1 VRRCQPIFERLHDSV
16 FEIFVGIDSIAMSKP
31 KRPRTE
37 TPSVLT
43 GEQRINKLLAA
54 AGLGSRRQVDELI
67 TDGRV
72 EINGKTIT
80 QVGVKV
86 DADTAKISVDG
97 EALKRHRPLYFAVH
111 KPAGV
116 LCTNSDPEGRP
127 RVIDLVPGHNRLF
140 PVGRLDSSSTGL
152 ILLTNDG
159 ELAQRLAHPRNSVPK
174 SYHVVVAGQVEMDS
188 MRRLQRGIYLAEGFA
203 RVDGAKIRRVRK
215 GCTEIEITLSEGKN
229 REIRRVLAR
238 LGHKVITLRRLAI
251 GPLRLANMPEGSYR
265 PLSQEEV
272 VQLYNAVEE
281 IKKEKKIQRKEKDR
295 HRSAEMSG
303 VGASVEE
310 DRLEV
315 ADKAEVNT
323 ITKSKGQKVK
333 KKPKRDDDL
342 DTLPPLSANPYS
354 EPEDQD
360 EEDTGF
366 KDSVLVKNSGPSLD
380 GNVRRGKVIKYSD
393 DDEGSMEDASLEDDD
408 EFDATGMGF
417 ESFDDDDD
425 DEMGDEFDDDLEGDL
440 DDDEAIATRSP
451 AKKKPQQPRR
461 SDRDSQP
468 ARNSTRKVKSGAGAV
483 DLDRGEAVY
492 SRKKAAIGR
501 PTGPNSGARGRNPAP
516 RKGSSG
522 GRKGPGAGRPNAR
535 GPSKGAA
542 RSGSGFGV
550 TKTSGPRAGSGG
562 GSSASRSTGS
572 ASRSS
577 GPGSRSAGPSRKK
590 SGSGG
595 GGGGGRSY
603 GASKGRKSGGKSRSP
618 GKR

>member
-1 VRRCQPIFERLHDSV
+1 
-16 FEIFVGIDSIAMSKP
+16 MSKP
-31 KRPRTE
+31 KRTRTE

-72 EINGKTIT
+72 EIDGKTIT

-97 EALKRHRPLYFAVH
+97 EPLKRHRPLYFAVH

-127 RVIDLVPGHNRLF
+127 RVIDLVPGQNRLF

-174 SYHVVVAGQVEMDS
+174 SYYVVVAGQVEMDS

-251 GPLRLANMPEGSYR
+251 GPLRLANLPEGSYR

-272 VQLYNAVEE
+272 AQLYNAVEE
-281 IKKEKKIQRKEKDR
+281 IKREKKIQRKEKDR

-303 VGASVEE
+303 VGANIDE

-315 ADKAEVNT
+315 VAKADTEEPIK
-323 ITKSKGQKVK
+323 TKSQKVK
-333 KKPKRDDDL
+333 KKSKRDDSL
-342 DTLPPLSANPYS
+342 DTLPPLSQNPYS

-360 EEDTGF
+360 TEDAGF
-366 KDSVLVKNSGPSLD
+366 QDSVLVKNSGPSLD
-380 GNVRRGKVIKYSD
+380 GNVRRGKVLSYSD
-393 DDEGSMEDASLEDDD
+393 DDDGSMDDAAFDDD
-408 EFDATGMGF
+408 DFDTSGMGF
-417 ESFDDDDD
+417 ESFDDDEDMDD
-425 DEMGDEFDDDLEGDL
+425 DDSEEPGDGE
-440 DDDEAIATRSP
+440 EAEVRETPR
-451 AKKKPQQPRR
+451 KKPQQARGDR
-461 SDRDSQP
+461 SPSP
-468 ARNSTRKVKSGAGAV
+468 SKSSARQGTSGERASGFA
-483 DLDRGEAVY
+483 
-492 SRKKAAIGR
+492 RKKGTGR
-501 PTGPNSGARGRNPAP
+501 PTGPNSGQKGRSSSSRGKTAGSTS
-516 RKGSSG
+516 RKGGSSSRLG
-522 GRKGPGAGRPNAR
+522 VSTGRPGSDRPN
-535 GPSKGAA
+535 KGAA
-542 RSGSGFGV
+542 RSGSGFGG
-550 TKTSGPRAGSGG
+550 KKAGAPREGFGG
-562 GSSASRSTGS
+562 GAAASTGS
-572 ASRSS
+572 E
-577 GPGSRSAGPSRKK
+577 GPSRPGR
-590 SGSGG
+590 SFGG
-595 GGGGGRSY
+595 GKRSGPAGKKASGGRSF
-603 GASKGRKSGGKSRSP
+603 GGPKGKKSGGKGR
-618 GKR
+618 R

>member
-1 VRRCQPIFERLHDSV
+1 
-16 FEIFVGIDSIAMSKP
+16 MSKP
-31 KRPRTE
+31 KRPRVE
-37 TPSVLT
+37 SPSVLT

-72 EINGKTIT
+72 EIDGKTIT

-86 DADTAKISVDG
+86 DADNAKISVDG
-97 EALKRHRPLYFAVH
+97 EPLKRHRPLYFAVN

-127 RVIDLVPGHNRLF
+127 RVIDLVPGQNRLF

-174 SYHVVVAGQVEMDS
+174 SYYVVVAGQVEMDS

-251 GPLRLANMPEGSYR
+251 GPLRLATLPEGSYR

-281 IKKEKKIQRKEKDR
+281 IKREKKIQRKEKDCN
-295 HRSAEMSG
+295 RSAEMNG
-303 VGASVEE
+303 VGVSAAE

-315 ADKAEVNT
+315 AAKPAAPFETTHTGNA
-323 ITKSKGQKVK
+323 KSQKVK
-333 KKPKRDDDL
+333 KKSKRQDDSDS
-342 DTLPPLSANPYS
+342 LPPMSENPYS

-360 EEDTGF
+360 EEDSGF
-366 KDSVLVKNSGPSLD
+366 KDSVLVMNSGSSLD
-380 GNVRRGKVIKYSD
+380 GNTRRGKVISFSD
-393 DDEGSMEDASLEDDD
+393 DDEGSADDAAFDDD
-408 EFDATGMGF
+408 DDFDSAGMGF

-425 DEMGDEFDDDLEGDL
+425 AEDGDFDDEL
-440 DDDEAIATRSP
+440 DGNESVPNSKSP
-451 AKKKPQQPRR
+451 RKKPQQARAADRGPR
-461 SDRDSQP
+461 P
-468 ARNSTRKVKSGAGAV
+468 ARLSTRKTSGSDEVSG
-483 DLDRGEAVY
+483 LD
-492 SRKKAAIGR
+492 RKKASGR
-501 PTGPNSGARGRNPAP
+501 PTGPNSGIR
-516 RKGSSG
+516 
-522 GRKGPGAGRPNAR
+522 GRPNSLSNKKGGSASRKGGASSRAGSPKGRPSSAR
-535 GPSKGAA
+535 PAKGAA
-542 RSGSGFGV
+542 KTGSGFGV
-550 TKTSGPRAGSGG
+550 TKTSGPRSSFGG
-562 GSSASRSTGS
+562 GATS
-572 ASRSS
+572 SRSS
-577 GPGSRSAGPSRKK
+577 GPSRKKAGSRSFGAPKGKKGGGKGRPSR
-590 SGSGG
+590 
-595 GGGGGRSY
+595 
-603 GASKGRKSGGKSRSP
+603 
-618 GKR
+618 

>member
-1 VRRCQPIFERLHDSV
+1 
-16 FEIFVGIDSIAMSKP
+16 MSKP

-72 EINGKTIT
+72 EIDGKTIT

-97 EALKRHRPLYFAVH
+97 EPLKRHRPLYFAVH

-127 RVIDLVPGHNRLF
+127 RVIDLVPGQNRLF

-174 SYHVVVAGQVEMDS
+174 SYYVVVAGQVEMDS

-251 GPLRLANMPEGSYR
+251 GPLRLATLPEGSYR

-272 VQLYNAVEE
+272 AQLYNAVEE
-281 IKKEKKIQRKEKDR
+281 IKREKKIQRKEKDR

-303 VGASVEE
+303 VGANIEK

-315 ADKAEVNT
+315 VAKTDTEEPVK
-323 ITKSKGQKVK
+323 TKSQKVK
-333 KKPKRDDDL
+333 KKSKRDDSM
-342 DTLPPLSANPYS
+342 DTLPPLSENPYS

-360 EEDTGF
+360 TEDAGF
-366 KDSVLVKNSGPSLD
+366 QDSVLVKNSGPSLD
-380 GNVRRGKVIKYSD
+380 GNVRRGKVLSYSD
-393 DDEGSMEDASLEDDD
+393 DDEGSMDNASFDDD
-408 EFDATGMGF
+408 DFDTSGMGF

-425 DEMGDEFDDDLEGDL
+425 MDADDSEEASDEEIEVRQ
-440 DDDEAIATRSP
+440 TPR
-451 AKKKPQQPRR
+451 KKPQQARADR
-461 SDRDSQP
+461 SPSP
-468 ARNSTRKVKSGAGAV
+468 SKSSTRQGTG
-483 DLDRGEAVY
+483 GERAPGFA
-492 SRKKAAIGR
+492 RKKGTGR
-501 PTGPNSGARGRNPAP
+501 PTGPNSGQKGRSSSSSG
-516 RKGSSG
+516 RTGGSSS
-522 GRKGPGAGRPNAR
+522 RKAGPASRLGESTGRPGSNR
-535 GPSKGAA
+535 PNKGAA
-542 RSGSGFGV
+542 RTGSGFGGKKAGPASK
-550 TKTSGPRAGSGG
+550 KTSG
-562 GSSASRSTGS
+562 
-572 ASRSS
+572 
-577 GPGSRSAGPSRKK
+577 
-590 SGSGG
+590 
-595 GGGGGRSY
+595 GRSF
-603 GASKGRKSGGKSRSP
+603 GAPKGKKSGGKGR
-618 GKR
+618 R

>member
-1 VRRCQPIFERLHDSV
+1 
-16 FEIFVGIDSIAMSKP
+16 MSKP

-72 EINGKTIT
+72 EIDGKTIT

-97 EALKRHRPLYFAVH
+97 EPLKRHRPLYFAVH

-127 RVIDLVPGHNRLF
+127 RVIDLVPGQNRLF

-174 SYHVVVAGQVEMDS
+174 SYYVLVAGQVEMDS

-251 GPLRLANMPEGSYR
+251 GPLRLATLPEGSYR

-272 VQLYNAVEE
+272 AQLYNAVEE
-281 IKKEKKIQRKEKDR
+281 IKREKKIQRKEKDR

-303 VGASVEE
+303 IGANSEE
-310 DRLEV
+310 DRLEAIAKSDISEPV
-315 ADKAEVNT
+315 K
-323 ITKSKGQKVK
+323 TKSQKVK
-333 KKPKRDDDL
+333 KKSKRDDSM
-342 DTLPPLSANPYS
+342 DTLPPLSENPYS

-360 EEDTGF
+360 TEDAGF
-366 KDSVLVKNSGPSLD
+366 QDSVLVKNSGPSLD
-380 GNVRRGKVIKYSD
+380 GNVRRGKVLSYSD
-393 DDEGSMEDASLEDDD
+393 DDEGSMDEASFDDD
-408 EFDATGMGF
+408 EFDTSGMGF

-425 DEMGDEFDDDLEGDL
+425 IEDNMEDDDSEEADDNERVDVRPTPRQKPNQTRGD
-440 DDDEAIATRSP
+440 RSP
-451 AKKKPQQPRR
+451 SPSKP
-461 SDRDSQP
+461 
-468 ARNSTRKVKSGAGAV
+468 STRQSTG
-483 DLDRGEAVY
+483 GERAPGFA
-492 SRKKAAIGR
+492 RKKGTGR
-501 PTGPNSGARGRNPAP
+501 PTGPNSGQKGRSSSSSSSSGRTGGSSS
-516 RKGSSG
+516 RKGGPSSRLG
-522 GRKGPGAGRPNAR
+522 VSTGRPGSNR
-535 GPSKGAA
+535 PNKGAA
-542 RSGSGFGV
+542 RAGSGFGG
-550 TKTSGPRAGSGG
+550 KKAGAPREGFGG
-562 GSSASRSTGS
+562 GGAASTGS
-572 ASRSS
+572 EGSTSRPGRSFGGGKRS
-577 GPGSRSAGPSRKK
+577 GPAGKK
-590 SGSGG
+590 AS
-595 GGGGGRSY
+595 GGRSF
-603 GASKGRKSGGKSRSP
+603 GGPKGKKSGGKGR
-618 GKR
+618 R

>member
-1 VRRCQPIFERLHDSV
+1 
-16 FEIFVGIDSIAMSKP
+16 MSKP

-72 EINGKTIT
+72 EIDGKTIT

-97 EALKRHRPLYFAVH
+97 EPLKRHRPLYFAVH

-127 RVIDLVPGHNRLF
+127 RVIDLVPGQNRLF

-174 SYHVVVAGQVEMDS
+174 SYYVVVAGQVEMDS

-251 GPLRLANMPEGSYR
+251 GPLRLATLPEGSYR

-272 VQLYNAVEE
+272 AQLYNAVEE
-281 IKKEKKIQRKEKDR
+281 IKREKKIQRKEKDR

-303 VGASVEE
+303 VGANIEK

-315 ADKAEVNT
+315 VAKTDTEEPVK
-323 ITKSKGQKVK
+323 TKSQKVK
-333 KKPKRDDDL
+333 KKSKRDDSM
-342 DTLPPLSANPYS
+342 DTLPPLSENPYS

-360 EEDTGF
+360 TEDAGF
-366 KDSVLVKNSGPSLD
+366 QDSVLVKNSGPSLD
-380 GNVRRGKVIKYSD
+380 GNVRRGKVLSYSD
-393 DDEGSMEDASLEDDD
+393 DDEGSMDNASFDDD
-408 EFDATGMGF
+408 DFDTSGMGF

-425 DEMGDEFDDDLEGDL
+425 MDADDSEEASDEEIEVRQ
-440 DDDEAIATRSP
+440 TPR
-451 AKKKPQQPRR
+451 KKPQQARADR
-461 SDRDSQP
+461 SPSP
-468 ARNSTRKVKSGAGAV
+468 SKSSTRQGTG
-483 DLDRGEAVY
+483 GERAPGFA
-492 SRKKAAIGR
+492 RKKGTGR
-501 PTGPNSGARGRNPAP
+501 PTGPNSGQKGRSSSSSG
-516 RKGSSG
+516 RTGGSSS
-522 GRKGPGAGRPNAR
+522 RKAGPASRLGESTCRPGSNRPN
-535 GPSKGAA
+535 KGAA
-542 RSGSGFGV
+542 RTGSGFGGKKAGPASK
-550 TKTSGPRAGSGG
+550 KTSG
-562 GSSASRSTGS
+562 
-572 ASRSS
+572 
-577 GPGSRSAGPSRKK
+577 
-590 SGSGG
+590 
-595 GGGGGRSY
+595 GRSF
-603 GASKGRKSGGKSRSP
+603 GAPKGKKSGGKGR
-618 GKR
+618 R

>member
-1 VRRCQPIFERLHDSV
+1 
-16 FEIFVGIDSIAMSKP
+16 MSKP

-72 EINGKTIT
+72 EIDGKTIT

-97 EALKRHRPLYFAVH
+97 EPLKRHRPLYFAVH

-127 RVIDLVPGHNRLF
+127 RVIDLVPGQNRLF

-174 SYHVVVAGQVEMDS
+174 SYYVVVAGQVEMDS

-251 GPLRLANMPEGSYR
+251 GPLRLATLPEGSYR

-272 VQLYNAVEE
+272 AQLYNAVEE
-281 IKKEKKIQRKEKDR
+281 IKREKKIQRKEKDR

-303 VGASVEE
+303 VGANIEE

-315 ADKAEVNT
+315 VAKTDTEEPVK
-323 ITKSKGQKVK
+323 TKSQKVK
-333 KKPKRDDDL
+333 KKSKRDDSM
-342 DTLPPLSANPYS
+342 DTLPPLSENPYS

-360 EEDTGF
+360 TEDAGF
-366 KDSVLVKNSGPSLD
+366 QDSVLVKNSGPSLD
-380 GNVRRGKVIKYSD
+380 GNVRRGKVLSYSD
-393 DDEGSMEDASLEDDD
+393 DDEGSMDNASLDDD
-408 EFDATGMGF
+408 DFDTSGMGF

-425 DEMGDEFDDDLEGDL
+425 MDADDSEEASDEEIEVRQ
-440 DDDEAIATRSP
+440 TPR
-451 AKKKPQQPRR
+451 KKPQQARADR
-461 SDRDSQP
+461 SPSP
-468 ARNSTRKVKSGAGAV
+468 SKSSTRQGTG
-483 DLDRGEAVY
+483 GERAPGFA
-492 SRKKAAIGR
+492 RKKGTGR
-501 PTGPNSGARGRNPAP
+501 PTGPNSGQKGRSSSSSG
-516 RKGSSG
+516 RTGGSSS
-522 GRKGPGAGRPNAR
+522 RKAGPASRLGESTGRPGSNR
-535 GPSKGAA
+535 PNKGAA
-542 RSGSGFGV
+542 RTGSGFGGKKAGPASK
-550 TKTSGPRAGSGG
+550 KTSG
-562 GSSASRSTGS
+562 
-572 ASRSS
+572 
-577 GPGSRSAGPSRKK
+577 
-590 SGSGG
+590 
-595 GGGGGRSY
+595 GRSF
-603 GASKGRKSGGKSRSP
+603 GAPKGKKSGGKGR
-618 GKR
+618 R

>member
-1 VRRCQPIFERLHDSV
+1 
-16 FEIFVGIDSIAMSKP
+16 MSKP
-31 KRPRTE
+31 KRPRVE
-37 TPSVLT
+37 SPSVLT

-72 EINGKTIT
+72 EIDGKTIT
-80 QVGVKV
+80 QVGIKV
-86 DADTAKISVDG
+86 DADNSKISVDG
-97 EALKRHRPLYFAVH
+97 EPLKRHRPLYFAVN

-174 SYHVVVAGQVEMDS
+174 SYYVVVAGQVEMDS

-251 GPLRLANMPEGSYR
+251 GPLRLATLPEGSYR

-281 IKKEKKIQRKEKDR
+281 IKREKKIQRKEKDR
-295 HRSAEMSG
+295 SRSAEMNG
-303 VGASVEE
+303 VGVNAPE

-315 ADKAEVNT
+315 VAKTATPFESEPT
-323 ITKSKGQKVK
+323 GKTKSQKVK
-333 KKPKRDDDL
+333 KKSRRDDGQES
-342 DTLPPLSANPYS
+342 LPPLSENPYS

-360 EEDTGF
+360 EEDSGF
-366 KDSVLVKNSGPSLD
+366 KDSVLVKNSGPELD
-380 GNVRRGKVIKYSD
+380 GNVRRGKVIKYN
-393 DDEGSMEDASLEDDD
+393 DDEGSIDEAEFDDDD

-417 ESFDDDDD
+417 ESFDED
-425 DEMGDEFDDDLEGDL
+425 DELDDGDFEEDDSEEGD
-440 DDDEAIATRSP
+440 DAAKSKPSQSTR
-451 AKKKPQQPRR
+451 KKPQQARGE
-461 SDRDSQP
+461 DRGNRP
-468 ARNSTRKVKSGAGAV
+468 ARTSTRRTSANEGDPGMARKSAV
-483 DLDRGEAVY
+483 
-492 SRKKAAIGR
+492 GR
-501 PTGPNSGARGRNPAP
+501 PTGPNSGVR
-516 RKGSSG
+516 
-522 GRKGPGAGRPNAR
+522 GRPNSLSNKKGASASR
-535 GPSKGAA
+535 KGGASSRTGAPKGRPGSGRPAKGAA
-542 RSGSGFGV
+542 RTGSGFGV
-550 TKTSGPRAGSGG
+550 TKTSGPRSSSSGARSSSSGARSSSGG
-562 GSSASRSTGS
+562 SATRT
-572 ASRSS
+572 RSS
-577 GPGSRSAGPSRKK
+577 GPSRKK
-590 SGSGG
+590 A
-595 GGGGGRSY
+595 GGRSF
-603 GASKGRKSGGKSRSP
+603 GAPKGKKGGGKGRSP
-618 GKR
+618 R

>member
-1 VRRCQPIFERLHDSV
+1 
-16 FEIFVGIDSIAMSKP
+16 MSKP

-72 EINGKTIT
+72 EIDGKTVT

-86 DADTAKISVDG
+86 DADSAKISVDG
-97 EALKRHRPLYFAVH
+97 EPLKRHRPLYFAVN

-116 LCTNSDPEGRP
+116 LCTNRDPEGRP
-127 RVIDLVPGHNRLF
+127 RVIDLVPGQNRLF

-174 SYHVVVAGQVEMDS
+174 SYYVVVAGQVEMDS

-251 GPLRLANMPEGSYR
+251 GPLRLATLPEGSYR

-281 IKKEKKIQRKEKDR
+281 IKREKKIQRKEKDR

-303 VGASVEE
+303 VGANVEE

-315 ADKAEVNT
+315 VDRTDATGSAKA
-323 ITKSKGQKVK
+323 KSQKVK
-333 KKPKRDDDL
+333 KKSKREDSL
-342 DTLPPLSANPYS
+342 DTLPPLTENPYS
-354 EPEDQD
+354 EAEDQD
-360 EEDTGF
+360 AEDSGF
-366 KDSVLVKNSGPSLD
+366 KDSVLVKSSGPSLD
-380 GNVRRGKVIKYSD
+380 GNVRRGKVLSYSDD
-393 DDEGSMEDASLEDDD
+393 DDEGSVEEASFDEDD
-408 EFDATGMGF
+408 FDATGMGF
-417 ESFDDDDD
+417 ESFNDDDDD
-425 DEMGDEFDDDLEGDL
+425 DDDDDMEDGDMEDGDDGDEAEVRK
-440 DDDEAIATRSP
+440 APR
-451 AKKKPQQPRR
+451 KKPQQAFG
-461 SDRDSQP
+461 DRT
-468 ARNSTRKVKSGAGAV
+468 ARPSKSSARQGSFGAGAS
-483 DLDRGEAVY
+483 GFA
-492 SRKKAAIGR
+492 RKKGTGR
-501 PTGPNSGARGRNPAP
+501 PTGPNSGQRGRPSSSAGRTGGSMS
-516 RKGSSG
+516 RKGGTSSRLG
-522 GRKGPGAGRPNAR
+522 LSTGRPGSSR
-535 GPSKGAA
+535 PSKGAA
-542 RSGSGFGV
+542 RSGSGFGG
-550 TKTSGPRAGSGG
+550 KKSSPPREGFGG
-562 GSSASRSTGS
+562 GAATGS
-572 ASRSS
+572 EGQSQTRPGRSVS
-577 GPGSRSAGPSRKK
+577 SENRSAGPARKK
-590 SGSGG
+590 AGG
-595 GGGGGRSY
+595 G
-603 GASKGRKSGGKSRSP
+603 
-618 GKR
+618 

>member
-1 VRRCQPIFERLHDSV
+1 
-16 FEIFVGIDSIAMSKP
+16 MSKP

-72 EINGKTIT
+72 EIDGKTIT

-97 EALKRHRPLYFAVH
+97 EPLKRHRPLYFAVH

-127 RVIDLVPGHNRLF
+127 RVIDLVPGQNRLF

-174 SYHVVVAGQVEMDS
+174 SYYVVVAGQVEMDS

-251 GPLRLANMPEGSYR
+251 GPLRLATLPEGSYR

-272 VQLYNAVEE
+272 AQLYNAVEE
-281 IKKEKKIQRKEKDR
+281 IKREKKIQRKEKDR

-303 VGASVEE
+303 VGANIEQ

-315 ADKAEVNT
+315 VAKADTEEPAK
-323 ITKSKGQKVK
+323 TKSQKVK
-333 KKPKRDDDL
+333 KKSKRDDSM
-342 DTLPPLSANPYS
+342 DTLPPLSENPYS

-360 EEDTGF
+360 TEDAGF
-366 KDSVLVKNSGPSLD
+366 QDSVLVKSSGPSLD
-380 GNVRRGKVIKYSD
+380 GNVRRGKVLSYSD
-393 DDEGSMEDASLEDDD
+393 DDEGTMDDASFDDND
-408 EFDATGMGF
+408 FDTSGMGF

-425 DEMGDEFDDDLEGDL
+425 MDADDSEEASDEEIEVRQ
-440 DDDEAIATRSP
+440 TPR
-451 AKKKPQQPRR
+451 KKPQQARADR
-461 SDRDSQP
+461 SPSP
-468 ARNSTRKVKSGAGAV
+468 SKSSTRQGTG
-483 DLDRGEAVY
+483 GERAPGFT
-492 SRKKAAIGR
+492 RKKGTGR
-501 PTGPNSGARGRNPAP
+501 PTGPNSGQKGRSSSSSG
-516 RKGSSG
+516 RTGGSSS
-522 GRKGPGAGRPNAR
+522 RKAGPSSRLGESTGRPGSNR
-535 GPSKGAA
+535 PNKGAA
-542 RSGSGFGV
+542 RTGSGFGGKKAGPASK
-550 TKTSGPRAGSGG
+550 KTSG
-562 GSSASRSTGS
+562 
-572 ASRSS
+572 
-577 GPGSRSAGPSRKK
+577 
-590 SGSGG
+590 
-595 GGGGGRSY
+595 GRSF
-603 GASKGRKSGGKSRSP
+603 GSPKGKKSGGKGR
-618 GKR
+618 R

>member
-1 VRRCQPIFERLHDSV
+1 
-16 FEIFVGIDSIAMSKP
+16 MSKP

-72 EINGKTIT
+72 EIDGKTIT

-97 EALKRHRPLYFAVH
+97 EPLKRHRPLYFAVH

-127 RVIDLVPGHNRLF
+127 RVIDLVPGQNRLF

-174 SYHVVVAGQVEMDS
+174 SYYVVVAGQVEMDS

-251 GPLRLANMPEGSYR
+251 GPLRLATLPEGSYR

-272 VQLYNAVEE
+272 AQLYNAVEE
-281 IKKEKKIQRKEKDR
+281 IKREKKIQRKEKDR

-303 VGASVEE
+303 VGANIEK

-315 ADKAEVNT
+315 VAKTDTEEPVK
-323 ITKSKGQKVK
+323 TKSQKVK
-333 KKPKRDDDL
+333 KKSKRDDSM
-342 DTLPPLSANPYS
+342 DTLPPLSENPYS

-360 EEDTGF
+360 TEDAGF
-366 KDSVLVKNSGPSLD
+366 QDSVLVKNSGPSLD
-380 GNVRRGKVIKYSD
+380 GNVRRGKVLSYSD
-393 DDEGSMEDASLEDDD
+393 DDEGSMDNASLDDD
-408 EFDATGMGF
+408 DFDTSGMGF

-425 DEMGDEFDDDLEGDL
+425 MDADDSEEASDEEIEVRQ
-440 DDDEAIATRSP
+440 TPR
-451 AKKKPQQPRR
+451 KKPQQARADR
-461 SDRDSQP
+461 SPSP
-468 ARNSTRKVKSGAGAV
+468 SKSSTRQGTG
-483 DLDRGEAVY
+483 GERAPGFA
-492 SRKKAAIGR
+492 RKKGTGR
-501 PTGPNSGARGRNPAP
+501 PTGPNSGQKGRSSSSSG
-516 RKGSSG
+516 RTGGSSS
-522 GRKGPGAGRPNAR
+522 RKAGPASRLGESTGRPGSNR
-535 GPSKGAA
+535 PNKGAA
-542 RSGSGFGV
+542 RTGSGFGGKKAGPASK
-550 TKTSGPRAGSGG
+550 KTSG
-562 GSSASRSTGS
+562 
-572 ASRSS
+572 
-577 GPGSRSAGPSRKK
+577 
-590 SGSGG
+590 
-595 GGGGGRSY
+595 GRSF
-603 GASKGRKSGGKSRSP
+603 GAPKGKKSGGKGR
-618 GKR
+618 R

>member
-1 VRRCQPIFERLHDSV
+1 
-16 FEIFVGIDSIAMSKP
+16 MNKP

-37 TPSVLT
+37 SPSVLS

-72 EINGKTIT
+72 EIDGKTIT

-86 DADTAKISVDG
+86 DVDTAKISVDG
-97 EALKRHRPLYFAVH
+97 EPLKRHRPLYFAVH

-174 SYHVVVAGQVEMDS
+174 SYYVVVAGQVEMDS

-251 GPLRLANMPEGSYR
+251 GPLRLATMPEGSYR

-272 VQLYNAVEE
+272 AQLYNAVEE

-303 VGASVEE
+303 VGAEAQE

-315 ADKAEVNT
+315 ASKPDLGSPGKDK
-323 ITKSKGQKVK
+323 SQKVK
-333 KKPKRDDDL
+333 KKSKRDDDL
-342 DTLPPLSANPYS
+342 DTLPPLSVNPYS

-360 EEDTGF
+360 EEDSGF

-380 GNVRRGKVIKYSD
+380 GNVRRGKVISYSD
-393 DDEGSMEDASLEDDD
+393 DDESSMEDASFDDDD

-425 DEMGDEFDDDLEGDL
+425 DDFGDMEEDAFEGS
-440 DDDEAIATRSP
+440 DDDEVNNEVIQSRSS
-451 AKKKPQQPRR
+451 ARKKPQQPRG
-461 SDRDSQP
+461 SDRNDRP
-468 ARNSTRKVKSGAGAV
+468 ARTSTRRVKSATGAV
-483 DLDRGEAVY
+483 DLDGGAGF
-492 SRKKAAIGR
+492 SRKKSAVGR

-522 GRKGPGAGRPNAR
+522 GRKGAASSRFGASAGRPSSSR
-535 GPSKGAA
+535 PSKGAA
-542 RSGSGFGV
+542 RTGSGFGV
-550 TKTSGPRAGSGG
+550 TKTSGPREGFGG
-562 GSSASRSTGS
+562 GASASRSNG
-572 ASRSS
+572 
-577 GPGSRSAGPSRKK
+577 GDSRSAGPRSAGPSSRSSSPARKK
-590 SGSGG
+590 S
-595 GGGGGRSY
+595 GGGGRSF
-603 GASKGRKSGGKSRSP
+603 GAPKGKKSGGRGRSP

>member
-1 VRRCQPIFERLHDSV
+1 
-16 FEIFVGIDSIAMSKP
+16 MSKP

-72 EINGKTIT
+72 EIDGKTIT

-86 DADTAKISVDG
+86 DADTSKISVDG
-97 EALKRHRPLYFAVH
+97 EPLKRHRPLYYAVN

-127 RVIDLVPGHNRLF
+127 RVIDLVPGQNRLF

-174 SYHVVVAGQVEMDS
+174 SYYVVVAGQVEMDS

-251 GPLRLANMPEGSYR
+251 GPLRLATLPEGSYR

-281 IKKEKKIQRKEKDR
+281 IKRDKKIQRKEKDR
-295 HRSAEMSG
+295 SRSAEMNG
-303 VGASVEE
+303 VGLNAPE

-315 ADKAEVNT
+315 VAKSSPAIESEQPGK
-323 ITKSKGQKVK
+323 TKSQKVK
-333 KKPKRDDDL
+333 KKSRRDDDM
-342 DTLPPLSANPYS
+342 DSLPPLSENPYS
-354 EPEDQD
+354 EPEDQE
-360 EEDTGF
+360 EEDSGF
-366 KDSVLVKNSGPSLD
+366 QDSVLVKNSGPSLD
-380 GNVRRGKVIKYSD
+380 GNVRRGKVISYSD
-393 DDEGSMEDASLEDDD
+393 DDEGTSGGAGFDDD

-425 DEMGDEFDDDLEGDL
+425 LEDGDFEEDDF
-440 DDDEAIATRSP
+440 EASENAPAAAQPRSTR
-451 AKKKPQQPRR
+451 KKPQQTRGADRGPR
-461 SDRDSQP
+461 P
-468 ARNSTRKVKSGAGAV
+468 ARLSTRRTSANDDAPVVPGKRAV
-483 DLDRGEAVY
+483 
-492 SRKKAAIGR
+492 GR
-501 PTGPNSGARGRNPAP
+501 PTGPNSGVRGRPNSQSN
-516 RKGSSG
+516 RKGGPS
-522 GRKGPGAGRPNAR
+522 GRKGGSASRTGAPKGRPSSGRPA
-535 GPSKGAA
+535 KGAA
-542 RSGSGFGV
+542 KTGSGFGV
-550 TKTSGPRAGSGG
+550 TKTSGPRSGFGG
-562 GSSASRSTGS
+562 GATTT
-572 ASRSS
+572 RSS
-577 GPGSRSAGPSRKK
+577 GPSRKK
-590 SGSGG
+590 A
-595 GGGGGRSY
+595 GGRSF
-603 GASKGRKSGGKSRSP
+603 GAPKGKKGGGKGRSP
-618 GKR
+618 R

>member
-1 VRRCQPIFERLHDSV
+1 
-16 FEIFVGIDSIAMSKP
+16 MSKP

-37 TPSVLT
+37 SPSVLT

-72 EINGKTIT
+72 EIDGKTVT

-97 EALKRHRPLYFAVH
+97 EPLKRHRPLYFAVH

-116 LCTNSDPEGRP
+116 LCTNRDPEGRP
-127 RVIDLVPGHNRLF
+127 RVIDLVPGQNRLF

-174 SYHVVVAGQVEMDS
+174 SYYVVVAGQVEMDS

-251 GPLRLANMPEGSYR
+251 GPLRLATLPEGSYR

-281 IKKEKKIQRKEKDR
+281 IKREKKIQRKEKDR

-303 VGASVEE
+303 VGANIEE

-315 ADKAEVNT
+315 VAKTDAAEPAKT
-323 ITKSKGQKVK
+323 KGQKVK
-333 KKPKRDDDL
+333 KKSKREDSL
-342 DTLPPLSANPYS
+342 DSLPPLSENPYS
-354 EPEDQD
+354 EAEDQD
-360 EEDTGF
+360 SEDSGF
-366 KDSVLVKNSGPSLD
+366 KDSVLVKSSGPSLD
-380 GNVRRGKVIKYSD
+380 GNARRGKVLSYSD
-393 DDEGSMEDASLEDDD
+393 DDEGSMDEASFDEDD
-408 EFDATGMGF
+408 FDATGMGF

-425 DEMGDEFDDDLEGDL
+425 ME
-440 DDDEAIATRSP
+440 DDDEADDGVEAEVRKAP
-451 AKKKPQQPRR
+451 RKKPQQAPGDRTARPNR
-461 SDRDSQP
+461 ST
-468 ARNSTRKVKSGAGAV
+468 ARQALSGEGAAGF
-483 DLDRGEAVY
+483 
-492 SRKKAAIGR
+492 SRKKGTGR
-501 PTGPNSGARGRNPAP
+501 PTGPNSGQRGRPSSSTGRTGSSTS
-516 RKGSSG
+516 RKGGTSSRLG
-522 GRKGPGAGRPNAR
+522 VSTGRPGSSR
-535 GPSKGAA
+535 PSKGAA
-542 RSGSGFGV
+542 RTGSGFGG
-550 TKTSGPRAGSGG
+550 KKSSAPREGFSGGPAARSEGPSQARQGRSSGG
-562 GSSASRSTGS
+562 GNRTTGPARKKAGGDKS
-572 ASRSS
+572 FGGPKGKKSS
-577 GPGSRSAGPSRKK
+577 G
-590 SGSGG
+590 
-595 GGGGGRSY
+595 
-603 GASKGRKSGGKSRSP
+603 KGRSP
-618 GKR
+618 GKRG

>member
-1 VRRCQPIFERLHDSV
+1 
-16 FEIFVGIDSIAMSKP
+16 MSKP
-31 KRPRTE
+31 KRPRVE
-37 TPSVLT
+37 SPSVLT

-72 EINGKTIT
+72 EIDGKTIT

-97 EALKRHRPLYFAVH
+97 EALKRHRPLYFAVN

-127 RVIDLVPGHNRLF
+127 RVIDLVPGQNRLF

-174 SYHVVVAGQVEMDS
+174 SYYVVVAGQVEMDS

-251 GPLRLANMPEGSYR
+251 GPLRLATLPEGSYR

-303 VGASVEE
+303 VGEEVRE
-310 DRLEV
+310 DRLDAIAKNNVE
-315 ADKAEVNT
+315 ATAKTMNQKAKK
-323 ITKSKGQKVK
+323 KSK
-333 KKPKRDDDL
+333 REDAL
-342 DTLPPLSANPYS
+342 DTLPPLSENPYS
-354 EPEDQD
+354 EAEDQETSD
-360 EEDTGF
+360 SGF
-366 KDSVLVKNSGPSLD
+366 KDSILVKSSGPSLD
-380 GNVRRGKVIKYSD
+380 GNVRRGKVLSYN
-393 DDEGSMEDASLEDDD
+393 EDDD
-408 EFDATGMGF
+408 DSEDKNRSMDHRGSMDEALSEDDDFDVTGMGF
-417 ESFDDDDD
+417 ENFDDDDD
-425 DEMGDEFDDDLEGDL
+425 EDMDDDGDM
-440 DDDEAIATRSP
+440 DDADQKEVEVRQNTR
-451 AKKKPQQPRR
+451 KKPQQAR
-461 SDRDSQP
+461 SDRQSRP
-468 ARNSTRKVKSGAGAV
+468 RKTAARQGSG
-483 DLDRGEAVY
+483 GENTSEFA
-492 SRKKAAIGR
+492 RKKGIGR
-501 PTGPNSGARGRNPAP
+501 PTGPNSGQRGQPS
-516 RKGSSG
+516 GST
-522 GRKGPGAGRPNAR
+522 GRKGGSVSRKATNRKSGTASRLGASTGRPSSSR
-535 GPSKGAA
+535 PSKGTA
-542 RSGSGFGV
+542 RPGSGFGGR
-550 TKTSGPRAGSGG
+550 KTSAPREGF
-562 GSSASRSTGS
+562 
-572 ASRSS
+572 
-577 GPGSRSAGPSRKK
+577 GSRTAAAGPSKK
-590 SGSGG
+590 KAGG
-595 GGGGGRSY
+595 GAGNAKGKKGGG
-603 GASKGRKSGGKSRSP
+603 KGRAP
-618 GKR
+618 GKRK

>member
-1 VRRCQPIFERLHDSV
+1 
-16 FEIFVGIDSIAMSKP
+16 MSKP

-72 EINGKTIT
+72 EIDGKTVT

-97 EALKRHRPLYFAVH
+97 EPLKRHRPLYFAVN

-116 LCTNSDPEGRP
+116 LCTNRDPEGRP
-127 RVIDLVPGHNRLF
+127 RVIDLVPGQNRLF

-174 SYHVVVAGQVEMDS
+174 SYYVVVAGQVEMDS

-251 GPLRLANMPEGSYR
+251 GPLRLATLPEGSYR

-272 VQLYNAVEE
+272 AQLYNAVEE
-281 IKKEKKIQRKEKDR
+281 IKREKKIQRKEKDR

-303 VGASVEE
+303 VGANVEE

-315 ADKAEVNT
+315 VAKTDATEPAKA
-323 ITKSKGQKVK
+323 KSQKVK
-333 KKPKRDDDL
+333 KKSKREDSL
-342 DTLPPLSANPYS
+342 DTLPPLSENPYR
-354 EPEDQD
+354 EAEDQD
-360 EEDTGF
+360 AEDSGF
-366 KDSVLVKNSGPSLD
+366 KDSVLVKSSDPSLD
-380 GNVRRGKVIKYSD
+380 GNVRHGKVLSYSD
-393 DDEGSMEDASLEDDD
+393 DDEGSMDEASFDEDD
-408 EFDATGMGF
+408 FDATGMGF

-425 DEMGDEFDDDLEGDL
+425 EEDDDDMEDGNIGDGPDGDEAEVRK
-440 DDDEAIATRSP
+440 APR
-451 AKKKPQQPRR
+451 KKPQQSRG
-461 SDRDSQP
+461 DRI
-468 ARNSTRKVKSGAGAV
+468 ARPNKSSARQGSFGEGASGFA
-483 DLDRGEAVY
+483 
-492 SRKKAAIGR
+492 RKKGTGR
-501 PTGPNSGARGRNPAP
+501 PTGPNSGQRGRPSSSAG
-516 RKGSSG
+516 RTGSSASRQG
-522 GRKGPGAGRPNAR
+522 GTSSRLGVSTGRPGSNR
-535 GPSKGAA
+535 PSKGAA
-542 RSGSGFGV
+542 RSGSGFGG
-550 TKTSGPRAGSGG
+550 KKSSPPREGFAGGAATRSEGQSQTRPGRSVGG
-562 GSSASRSTGS
+562 GN
-572 ASRSS
+572 
-577 GPGSRSAGPSRKK
+577 RSAGPARKK
-590 SGSGG
+590 AG
-595 GGGGGRSY
+595 
-603 GASKGRKSGGKSRSP
+603 GGKSFGGPKGKKNSGKGRSP
-618 GKR
+618 GKRG

>member
-1 VRRCQPIFERLHDSV
+1 
-16 FEIFVGIDSIAMSKP
+16 MSKP

-72 EINGKTIT
+72 EIDGKTIT

-97 EALKRHRPLYFAVH
+97 EPLKRHRPLYFAVH

-127 RVIDLVPGHNRLF
+127 RVIDLVPGQNRLF

-174 SYHVVVAGQVEMDS
+174 SYYVVVAGQVEMDS

-251 GPLRLANMPEGSYR
+251 GPLRLATLPEGSYR

-272 VQLYNAVEE
+272 AQLYNAVEE
-281 IKKEKKIQRKEKDR
+281 IKREKKIQRKEKDR

-303 VGASVEE
+303 VGANIEK

-315 ADKAEVNT
+315 VAKTDTEEPVK
-323 ITKSKGQKVK
+323 TKSQKVK
-333 KKPKRDDDL
+333 KKSKRDDSM
-342 DTLPPLSANPYS
+342 DTLPPLSENPYS

-360 EEDTGF
+360 TEDAGF
-366 KDSVLVKNSGPSLD
+366 QDSVLVKNSGPSLD
-380 GNVRRGKVIKYSD
+380 GNVRRGKVLSYSD
-393 DDEGSMEDASLEDDD
+393 DDEGSMDNASLDDD
-408 EFDATGMGF
+408 DFDTSGMGF

-425 DEMGDEFDDDLEGDL
+425 LDADDSEEAGDEEI
-440 DDDEAIATRSP
+440 EVRQTPR
-451 AKKKPQQPRR
+451 KKPQQARADR
-461 SDRDSQP
+461 SPSP
-468 ARNSTRKVKSGAGAV
+468 SKSSTRQGTG
-483 DLDRGEAVY
+483 GERAPGFA
-492 SRKKAAIGR
+492 RKKGTGR
-501 PTGPNSGARGRNPAP
+501 PTGPNSGQKGRSSSSSG
-516 RKGSSG
+516 RTGGSSS
-522 GRKGPGAGRPNAR
+522 RKAGPASRLGESTGRPGSNR
-535 GPSKGAA
+535 PNKGAA
-542 RSGSGFGV
+542 RTGSGFGGKKAGPASK
-550 TKTSGPRAGSGG
+550 KTSG
-562 GSSASRSTGS
+562 
-572 ASRSS
+572 
-577 GPGSRSAGPSRKK
+577 
-590 SGSGG
+590 
-595 GGGGGRSY
+595 GRSF
-603 GASKGRKSGGKSRSP
+603 GAPKGKKSGGKGR
-618 GKR
+618 R

>member
-1 VRRCQPIFERLHDSV
+1 
-16 FEIFVGIDSIAMSKP
+16 MSNP

-72 EINGKTIT
+72 EIDGKTVT

-86 DADTAKISVDG
+86 DADSAKISVDG
-97 EALKRHRPLYFAVH
+97 EPLKRHRPLYFAVN

-116 LCTNSDPEGRP
+116 LCTNRDPEGRP
-127 RVIDLVPGHNRLF
+127 RVIDLVPGQNRLF

-174 SYHVVVAGQVEMDS
+174 SYYVVVAGQVEMDS

-251 GPLRLANMPEGSYR
+251 GPLRLATLPEGSYR

-281 IKKEKKIQRKEKDR
+281 IKREKKIQRKEKDR

-303 VGASVEE
+303 VGAHVEE

-315 ADKAEVNT
+315 VAKSDATGFAK
-323 ITKSKGQKVK
+323 TKSQKVK
-333 KKPKRDDDL
+333 KKTKREDSL
-342 DTLPPLSANPYS
+342 DTLPPLAENPYS
-354 EPEDQD
+354 EAEDQD
-360 EEDTGF
+360 VEDSGF
-366 KDSVLVKNSGPSLD
+366 KDSVLVKTSGPSLD
-380 GNVRRGKVIKYSD
+380 GNVRRGKVLSYSD
-393 DDEGSMEDASLEDDD
+393 DDEGSMDEASFDEDD
-408 EFDATGMGF
+408 FDATGMGL
-417 ESFDDDDD
+417 ESFNDDDDD
-425 DEMGDEFDDDLEGDL
+425 DDDMEDGDDGDEAEVRK
-440 DDDEAIATRSP
+440 APR
-451 AKKKPQQPRR
+451 KKPQQAIG
-461 SDRDSQP
+461 DRT
-468 ARNSTRKVKSGAGAV
+468 ARPNKSSARKGSFGEGASGSA
-483 DLDRGEAVY
+483 
-492 SRKKAAIGR
+492 RKKGTGR
-501 PTGPNSGARGRNPAP
+501 PTGPNSGQRGRPSSSAG
-516 RKGSSG
+516 RTGSSASRTG
-522 GRKGPGAGRPNAR
+522 SSASRTGSSASRKSGMSSRLGLSTGRPGSNR
-535 GPSKGAA
+535 PSKGAA
-542 RSGSGFGV
+542 RTGSGFGG
-550 TKTSGPRAGSGG
+550 KKSSRPREGFGG
-562 GSSASRSTGS
+562 GAATGSESQSQSQSRLGRSVSGENRSTGP
-572 ASRSS
+572 ARKKAGGGKPFGGPKGKKSS
-577 GPGSRSAGPSRKK
+577 G
-590 SGSGG
+590 
-595 GGGGGRSY
+595 
-603 GASKGRKSGGKSRSP
+603 KGRSP
-618 GKR
+618 GKRG

>member
-1 VRRCQPIFERLHDSV
+1 
-16 FEIFVGIDSIAMSKP
+16 MTKP

-72 EINGKTIT
+72 EIDGKTIT

-86 DADTAKISVDG
+86 DADSAKISVDG
-97 EALKRHRPLYFAVH
+97 EPLKRHRPLYFAVN

-127 RVIDLVPGHNRLF
+127 RVIDLVPGQNRLF

-174 SYHVVVAGQVEMDS
+174 SYYVVVAGQVEMDS

-238 LGHKVITLRRLAI
+238 LGHKVITLRRVAI
-251 GPLRLANMPEGSYR
+251 GPLRLATLPEGSYR

-272 VQLYNAVEE
+272 AHLYNAVEE
-281 IKKEKKIQRKEKDR
+281 IKREKKIQRKEKDR

-303 VGASVEE
+303 IGANSEE

-315 ADKAEVNT
+315 VAKSDTEEPVK
-323 ITKSKGQKVK
+323 TKSQKVK
-333 KKPKRDDDL
+333 KKSKQDDSL
-342 DTLPPLSANPYS
+342 DTLPPLSENPYS
-354 EPEDQD
+354 ESEDQD
-360 EEDTGF
+360 TEDAGF
-366 KDSVLVKNSGPSLD
+366 QDSVLVKNSGPSLD
-380 GNVRRGKVIKYSD
+380 GNVRRGKVLSYSDD
-393 DDEGSMEDASLEDDD
+393 DDEGSMDDASFDDD
-408 EFDATGMGF
+408 DFDSSGMGF

-425 DEMGDEFDDDLEGDL
+425 MEEDDSVEGDEEN
-440 DDDEAIATRSP
+440 EVEVRQSP
-451 AKKKPQQPRR
+451 RKKPQQTRGDR
-461 SDRDSQP
+461 SPSPSRP
-468 ARNSTRKVKSGAGAV
+468 STRQNSGVERAPGFA
-483 DLDRGEAVY
+483 
-492 SRKKAAIGR
+492 RKKGIGR
-501 PTGPNSGARGRNPAP
+501 PTGPNSGQKGRPSSSSGKTGGSTN
-516 RKGSSG
+516 RKGGKSSRLG
-522 GRKGPGAGRPNAR
+522 VSTGRPGSNR
-535 GPSKGAA
+535 SSKGAA
-542 RSGSGFGV
+542 RTGSGFGGKKSV
-550 TKTSGPRAGSGG
+550 APREGFSAGAASTSTEGPASRPGRSFGGGKRSGPAGKK
-562 GSSASRSTGS
+562 AS
-572 ASRSS
+572 
-577 GPGSRSAGPSRKK
+577 GSRSFGGPKSKK
-590 SGSGG
+590 SGS
-595 GGGGGRSY
+595 
-603 GASKGRKSGGKSRSP
+603 KGRR
-618 GKR
+618 

>member
-1 VRRCQPIFERLHDSV
+1 
-16 FEIFVGIDSIAMSKP
+16 MSKP
-31 KRPRTE
+31 KRTRTE

-72 EINGKTIT
+72 EIDGKTIT

-97 EALKRHRPLYFAVH
+97 EPLKRHRPLYFAVH

-127 RVIDLVPGHNRLF
+127 RVIDLVPGQNRLF

-174 SYHVVVAGQVEMDS
+174 SYYVVVAGQVEMDS

-251 GPLRLANMPEGSYR
+251 GPLRLANLPEGSYR

-272 VQLYNAVEE
+272 AQLYNAVEE
-281 IKKEKKIQRKEKDR
+281 IKREKKIQRKEKDR

-303 VGASVEE
+303 VGANIDE

-315 ADKAEVNT
+315 VAKADTEEPIK
-323 ITKSKGQKVK
+323 TKSQKVK
-333 KKPKRDDDL
+333 KKSKRDDSL
-342 DTLPPLSANPYS
+342 DTLPPLSQNPYS

-360 EEDTGF
+360 TEDAGF
-366 KDSVLVKNSGPSLD
+366 QDSVLVKNSGPSLD
-380 GNVRRGKVIKYSD
+380 GNVRRGKVLSYSD
-393 DDEGSMEDASLEDDD
+393 DDDGSMDDAAFDDD
-408 EFDATGMGF
+408 DFDTSGMGF
-417 ESFDDDDD
+417 ESFDDDEDMDD
-425 DEMGDEFDDDLEGDL
+425 DDSEEPGDGE
-440 DDDEAIATRSP
+440 EAEVRETPR
-451 AKKKPQQPRR
+451 KKPQQARGDR
-461 SDRDSQP
+461 SPSP
-468 ARNSTRKVKSGAGAV
+468 SKSSARQGTSGERASGFA
-483 DLDRGEAVY
+483 
-492 SRKKAAIGR
+492 RKKGTGR
-501 PTGPNSGARGRNPAP
+501 PTGPNSGQKGRSSSSRGKTAGSTS
-516 RKGSSG
+516 RKGGSSSRLG
-522 GRKGPGAGRPNAR
+522 VSTGRPGSDRPN
-535 GPSKGAA
+535 KGAA
-542 RSGSGFGV
+542 RSGSGFGG
-550 TKTSGPRAGSGG
+550 KKAGAPREGFGG
-562 GSSASRSTGS
+562 GAAASTGS
-572 ASRSS
+572 E
-577 GPGSRSAGPSRKK
+577 GPSRPGR
-590 SGSGG
+590 SFGG
-595 GGGGGRSY
+595 GKRSGPASKKASGGRSF
-603 GASKGRKSGGKSRSP
+603 GGSKGKKSGGKGR
-618 GKR
+618 R

>member
-1 VRRCQPIFERLHDSV
+1 
-16 FEIFVGIDSIAMSKP
+16 MSKP

-72 EINGKTIT
+72 EIDGKTIT

-303 VGASVEE
+303 IGASVDE

-315 ADKAEVNT
+315 ADKAEQ
-323 ITKSKGQKVK
+323 ITTTKAKSQKVK
-333 KKPKRDDDL
+333 KKSKRDDDL

-360 EEDTGF
+360 EEDSGF

-380 GNVRRGKVIKYSD
+380 GNVRHGKVISYSD
-393 DDEGSMEDASLEDDD
+393 DSEGSMEDASFDDED

-417 ESFDDDDD
+417 ESFDDDDEDDGD
-425 DEMGDEFDDDLEGDL
+425 DETDDEFGDDLGGDL
-440 DDDEAIATRSP
+440 DGDEAIKTRLT
-451 AKKKPQQPRR
+451 ARKKPQQPRG
-461 SDRDSQP
+461 SERDSRP
-468 ARNSTRKVKSGAGAV
+468 ARSSTRKVKSGTGAV
-483 DLDRGEAVY
+483 DVDGGAAGY
-492 SRKKAAIGR
+492 SRKKAAVGR

-522 GRKGPGAGRPNAR
+522 GRKGPGAGRPSSR

-550 TKTSGPRAGSGG
+550 TKTSGPREGFGG
-562 GSSASRSTGS
+562 GSSASRSAGS
-572 ASRSS
+572 ASRSA
-577 GPGSRSAGPSRKK
+577 GPGARAAGPSRKK
-590 SGSGG
+590 SGGG

-603 GASKGRKSGGKSRSP
+603 GAPKGRKSGGKGRSP